1 MNARK
6 IITVFIFLI
15 IATSTIS
22 LVSATAPARLNATTD
37 DTITYF
43 GYDTA
48 PGKAGYNYGIEI
60 GDDTYYFDWFGEMIM
75 SEYSPMFSQVSNYD
89 LSKMDNDVDI
99 KNAFDELNVYKEVH
113 EKWGVQL

>member
-43 GYDTA
+43 GQ
-48 PGKAGYNYGIEI
+48 K
-60 GDDTYYFDWFGEMIM
+60 
-75 SEYSPMFSQVSNYD
+75 S
-89 LSKMDNDVDI
+89 
-99 KNAFDELNVYKEVH
+99 
-113 EKWGVQL
+113 